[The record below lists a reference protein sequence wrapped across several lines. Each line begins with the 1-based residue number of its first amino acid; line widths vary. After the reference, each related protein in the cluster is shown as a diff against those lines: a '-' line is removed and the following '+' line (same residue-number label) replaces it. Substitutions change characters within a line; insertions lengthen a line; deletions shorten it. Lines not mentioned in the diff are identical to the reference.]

1 MRKLIETLKLI
12 RVINCV
18 MAMLGVAL
26 GAHLVKSGLAYYGP
40 MMAAL
45 CAGLVCAAGNI
56 VNDLVDIDI
65 DRINRPRRVLVRQA
79 LSHRYAIILATIL
92 NLAALGVAAT
102 VSLAV
107 ALTGL
112 LAIGLLMAYNLR
124 LKRVTFLGNVVI
136 ALLGGMT
143 FLTGGMAVDV
153 AGVFELPGPLIPA
166 LFAFLFHLVREII
179 KDVQDLEGDRR
190 LGVKTLPQEI
200 GVKPSLWLAFGIFLA
215 LAAAA
220 LVPVLLGWFG
230 DWYELIT
237 IYIMDLPL
245 GALLLF
251 ICFRPTE
258 RMLQVVSWALK
269 AGMVMGIVAI
279 WVA

>member
-1 MRKLIETLKLI
+1 MHKLIETLRLI
-12 RVINCV
+12 RVVNCI
-18 MAMLGVAL
+18 MAMLGVGL
-26 GAHLVKSGLAYYGP
+26 GAHLVEGGLAYYGP
-40 MMAAL
+40 SMAAL

-65 DRINRPRRVLVRQA
+65 DRINRPERVLVRQA
-79 LSHRYAIILATIL
+79 LSRRYAISLAIML
-92 NLAALGVAAT
+92 NLAAVG
-102 VSLAV
+102 V
-107 ALTGL
+107 ALTVNLAVTVIGL
-112 LAIGLLMAYNLR
+112 VAIGLLMAYNLG

-143 FLTGGMAVDV
+143 FLTGGMAVDP
-153 AGVFELPGPLIPA
+153 AGAFELPGPLIPA

-179 KDVQDLEGDRR
+179 KDVQDIEGDRR
-190 LGVKTLPQEI
+190 LGVKTLPQAI
-200 GVKPSLWLAFGIFLA
+200 GIKPSLWLALGFFLI

-220 LVPVLLGWFG
+220 LVPILQGWFG
-230 DWYELIT
+230 GWYKLIT
-237 IYIMDLPL
+237 IYIIDLPL

-251 ICFRPTE
+251 ICLRPTE
-258 RMLQVVSWALK
+258 RMLPVVSWALK

>member
-1 MRKLIETLKLI
+1 MQKLIETLKLI
-12 RVINCV
+12 RVINCI

-26 GAHLVKSGLAYYGP
+26 GAHLVTSELAYYGP

-79 LSHRYAIILATIL
+79 LSRRYVITLAIIL
-92 NLAALGVAAT
+92 NMAALGVALT
-102 VSLAV
+102 VSTAV
-107 ALTGL
+107 ALIGL
-112 LAIGLLMAYNLR
+112 VAVGLLMAYNLWF
-124 LKRVTFLGNVVI
+124 KRVTFLGNIVI
-136 ALLGGMT
+136 ALLGGLT

-153 AGVFELPGPLIPA
+153 AGAFQLPGPLIPA

-179 KDVQDLEGDRR
+179 KDVQDIEGDRR
-190 LGVKTLPQEI
+190 LGVKTLPQAI
-200 GVKPSLWLAFGIFLA
+200 GVGWSLRLA
-215 LAAAA
+215 LGFFLVLVAAT
-220 LVPVLLGWFG
+220 LVPIVLGWFG
-230 DWYELIT
+230 GWYKLIT

-251 ICFRPTE
+251 ICLRPTE
-258 RMLQVVSWALK
+258 RMLRAVSWALK
-269 AGMVMGIVAI
+269 AGMVIGIAAI